1 MSSDP
6 TPVTALA
13 DREVYAADGAR
24 VGRVVDVVVDLGANR
39 AVALALGDVAERTVG
54 ALPADASGVRVPV
67 RLVRGV
73 GDAVV
78 LSVDAGGA
86 ALPLPGSRA
95 DDGAVAATG
104 EPAADDDRPAGAVDG
119 DDAGGDGDPIV

>member
-1 MSSDP
+1 MPSDP

-13 DREVYAADGAR
+13 GKEVFAADGAR
-24 VGRVVDVVVDLGANR
+24 VGRVVDVVVDLRASE

-54 ALPADASGVRVPV
+54 GLPADASGVRVPV

-73 GDAVV
+73 GDVVV
-78 LSVDAGGA
+78 LSVDAGEA

-95 DDGAVAATG
+95 DAGDA
-104 EPAADDDRPAGAVDG
+104 PAADDDRRAEAADG
-119 DDAGGDGDPIV
+119 GDDGDPIV